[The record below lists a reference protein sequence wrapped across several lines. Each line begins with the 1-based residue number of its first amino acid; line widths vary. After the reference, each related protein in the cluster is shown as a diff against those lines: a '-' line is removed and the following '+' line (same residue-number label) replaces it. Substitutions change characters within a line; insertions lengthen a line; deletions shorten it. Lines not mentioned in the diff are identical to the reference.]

1 MRSAVRLAICLAVP
15 GLLAACSQAEEAP
28 DVVAALASDPM
39 VARALHDPLMS
50 DPDLSAL
57 NEANAVFGFAGDSAL
72 PVIPATPEAAQ
83 AAREAGRIELLEAG
97 EIAPLPDPVG
107 GKAALPGRGASA
119 GEFLSAMGAP
129 ASCGSSLAQGFAWAA
144 SLPTT
149 AGIMPQGMTVRA
161 AGSSAPGCTLHL
173 VRYHTAATAP
183 DVLEYHYN
191 RALRAGLSPQR
202 HAEGGAKGEEGLVAR
217 APGGEILL
225 VSVRPTASGLTEVD
239 LAYRKP

>member
-1 MRSAVRLAICLAVP
+1 MRFAVCLLLP

-28 DVVAALASDPM
+28 DVAAALASDPLA
-39 VARALHDPLMS
+39 ARALHDPLMS

-57 NEANAVFGFAGDSAL
+57 SEANAAFGFAGDSAL

-97 EIAPLPDPVG
+97 EIAPLPDPAG
-107 GKAALPGRGASA
+107 GTPAVPGRGASA
-119 GEFLSAMGAP
+119 GELLAALGAP
-129 ASCGSSLAQGFAWAA
+129 AACGSALQQGFVWAA
-144 SLPTT
+144 SLPPP
-149 AGIMPQGMTVRA
+149 AAIMPQGMAVRA
-161 AGSSAPGCTLHL
+161 AGSPAPACQLRL
-173 VRYHTAATAP
+173 VRYHTAAAAP

-191 RALRAGLSPQR
+191 RALRAGLAAQR
-202 HAEGGAKGEEGLVAR
+202 SSDVGEGLIAK
-217 APGGEILL
+217 AAGGETLL